1 MASVILKLVGIKR
14 TEVVLL
20 LSGWLISIPVFCD
33 SGFVILSELAKE
45 FSRNTKING

>member
-20 LSGWLISIPVFCD
+20 LSGWLISIPVF
-33 SGFVILSELAKE
+33 SE
-45 FSRNTKING
+45 SRGLGDVYKRQIQKNQWLN